1 MRVCINGLFSLSFVA
16 RLCINWLHSSL
27 CQKCCLSGTLF
38 FLSVGY
44 SHFLFFHSMHCG
56 TVPFVFGP
64 TTFEIFFVLTPSR
77 VALTSHTEISFM
89 QSILY
94 SSASGAS
101 HLVLSV
107 QRVGHFNCC
116 LSTLPSKEPS
126 ATSIADWHSTRWNDW
141 AFLWAMATPVMLIL
155 LF

>member
-1 MRVCINGLFSLSFVA
+1 MFASMASFRCHLLHGFALTDCTAACARNVVWVAHFSFFQLVIPIFCSFI
-16 RLCINWLHSSL
+16 LCTVV
-27 CQKCCLSGTLF
+27 QCLSCLDQQHLRF
-38 FLSVGY
+38 
-44 SHFLFFHSMHCG
+44 
-56 TVPFVFGP
+56 
-64 TTFEIFFVLTPSR
+64 FFVLTPST

-126 ATSIADWHSTRWNDW
+126 ATSIADWHSTRWNNW